1 MNRTIS
7 SGLTSF
13 QCSFNPVD
21 IESPSDS
28 FEEPTFSAAIFR
40 DMDVDEES
48 RPNLLPTVCR
58 ANPITDK
65 SSCEDDWEMEGRV
78 ISPYPYSPTTKELDE
93 LQQLRSIEY
102 DWKPSFREQLIP
114 SIPDY
119 QDKHDEAV
127 YLSFYFEAIPSRD
140 QGVDGD
146 EVSFISHDAES
157 LGDDEFC
164 LDAID
169 ADPESFWQTGAQ
181 GGTDER
187 TMSPAQISLGS
198 HYDTA
203 ATNDLSP
210 ASTQPQA

>member
-1 MNRTIS
+1 MSRTQP
-7 SGLTSF
+7 SGLTSL

-28 FEEPTFSAAIFR
+28 FEEEPTISAAIFR

-48 RPNLLPTVCR
+48 RSNLLCR
-58 ANPITDK
+58 ANPIMDR
-65 SSCEDDWEMEGRV
+65 SSCDDDWEMEGRV
-78 ISPYPYSPTTKELDE
+78 ISPYPYSPTTEEMDE

-102 DWKPSFREQLIP
+102 DWKPAFREQLIP

-119 QDKHDEAV
+119 LEKGNEAV
-127 YLSFYFEAIPSRD
+127 YLSFYFEAIPSRE

-157 LGDDEFC
+157 LGDDGFC

-169 ADPESFWQTGAQ
+169 SDPDSFWQTGAQ
-181 GGTDER
+181 AGAQER
-187 TMSPAQISLGS
+187 TMSPAQISIGS
-198 HYDTA
+198 HTEQ
-203 ATNDLSP
+203 NDFSP
-210 ASTQPQA
+210 AARQPHA